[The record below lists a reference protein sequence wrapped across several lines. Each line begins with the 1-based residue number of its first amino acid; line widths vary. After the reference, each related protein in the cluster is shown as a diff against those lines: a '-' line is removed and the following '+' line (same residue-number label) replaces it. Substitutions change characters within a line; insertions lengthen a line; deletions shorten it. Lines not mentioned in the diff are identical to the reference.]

1 MPITEQETRW
11 LFSTLRNIKF
21 FQSFN
26 LSSIDTIISRI
37 EKYSYPK
44 EKVVI
49 KEGAEGAAFYIIF
62 SGKVQVWKKKGLFG
76 KNMLVE
82 LGPGSFFGEMALV
95 TDEKCS
101 ASVIVSEP
109 VELFVLFKDT
119 FRDQISNNSALLE
132 EIKFII
138 DKRKYEQKQQ

>member
-11 LFSTLRNIKF
+11 LFSTFRNIKF

-26 LSSIDTIISRI
+26 LSSIDSLISRI

-44 EKVVI
+44 DKVII
-49 KEGAEGAAFYIIF
+49 KEGGEGAAFYIIF
-62 SGKVQVWKKKGLFG
+62 KGKVQVWKKKGLFG

-95 TDEKCS
+95 TEDKCS
-101 ASVIVSEP
+101 ATVIVSEP

-119 FRDQISNNSALLE
+119 FHDQLASNE
-132 EIKFII
+132 ELMNEMRFII
-138 DKRKYEQKQQ
+138 DKRKFEQKQQ